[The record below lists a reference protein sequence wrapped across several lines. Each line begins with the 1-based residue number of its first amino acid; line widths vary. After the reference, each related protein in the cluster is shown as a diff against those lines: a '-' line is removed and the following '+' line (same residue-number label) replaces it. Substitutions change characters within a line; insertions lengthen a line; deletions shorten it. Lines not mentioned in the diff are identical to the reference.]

1 MWRGKKFIIIAVLT
15 AVVLVGTLGGVALAQ
30 TGDEDNNPQDQGGAL
45 LDKVCAIYEENTGVA
60 IDQEALREAFAQ
72 AQDEMRTE
80 ALDNY
85 LQKLV
90 EEGKLTQEQADQYK
104 AWLEARPDVPMVAG
118 MGGRGMFQG
127 FGGPGGFGPPALPEG
142 FKPPE

>member
-15 AVVLVGTLGGVALAQ
+15 AVMLAGTIGGVALAQ
-30 TGDEDNNPQDQGGAL
+30 DNEEEAPAAGFGNVL
-45 LDKVCAIYEENTGVA
+45 ERVCAIYEENTGVT

-72 AQDEMRTE
+72 AQDEMRME

-85 LQKLV
+85 LQRLV

-104 AWLEARPDVPMVAG
+104 EWLEARPDVPMVAG
-118 MGGRGMFQG
+118 MGGRGMFQC

-142 FKPPE
+142 FEPPE